1 MTITAHK
8 QKEGSWGRKEGWGM
22 GWNFILSQVFLL
34 GKERLRKSP
43 WSSENQTIP
52 DFRLDTVE
60 AKGHIPLQ
68 DSVGPRTSHL

>member
-34 GKERLRKSP
+34 GKERALGALRIRQF
-43 WSSENQTIP
+43 QTSGWT
-52 DFRLDTVE
+52 L
-60 AKGHIPLQ
+60 
-68 DSVGPRTSHL
+68 